1 MLKLNRPPLSGDQS
15 LCQADF
21 ECGSMSVRIRADH
34 AGKSSFVAFFRP
46 LNEMMGGR
54 LHQFVGEHAR
64 PHPLLFQGPN
74 RTPQQEA
81 SREFE
86 ADAGLNA
93 CSMRLSPL
101 SSTFLDNFEPENGL
115 VVDRRNNGSVSS
127 RPDPETLSVWREEYS
142 PGEVWEKNVL
152 AAVPNYCRSS
162 ICDAAVM
169 TGEQR

>member
-34 AGKSSFVAFFRP
+34 AGQSSFVAFFRP
-46 LNEMMGGR
+46 LNEMIGGR

-64 PHPLLFQGPN
+64 PHPLLLQGPT
-74 RTPQQEA
+74 RTPQQDA
-81 SREFE
+81 SMEFE
-86 ADAGLNA
+86 TDARLNV
-93 CSMRLSPL
+93 CTLRLSNL
-101 SSTFLDNFEPENGL
+101 CSTFLDNLEPENVL
-115 VVDRRNNGSVSS
+115 VVDRRNGGSVSS

-152 AAVPNYCRSS
+152 AAVSNYCRSS